1 MSKRTKKSVQIS
13 QEIVEAAEAI
23 AAIKKENVEAITEQ
37 FLQNYV
43 MENMSVLL
51 NKVKQM
57 NGKDEPVSSD
67 ARPQNQECR
76 PRLNCEAR

>member
-1 MSKRTKKSVQIS
+1 MSRKTKKSVQIS

-67 ARPQNQECR
+67 ARPQN
-76 PRLNCEAR
+76 